1 MTDKN
6 DSFRLYSCIYL
17 PCYCTW
23 FQNRMSDKE
32 EEFLET
38 PDNDVSDDFS
48 SSGIASVEAENAA
61 SDVLLDSPG
70 FRRRAS
76 T

>member
-1 MTDKN
+1 
-6 DSFRLYSCIYL
+6 
-17 PCYCTW
+17 
-23 FQNRMSDKE
+23 MSDKE

-61 SDVLLDSPG
+61 SDVLLASPG